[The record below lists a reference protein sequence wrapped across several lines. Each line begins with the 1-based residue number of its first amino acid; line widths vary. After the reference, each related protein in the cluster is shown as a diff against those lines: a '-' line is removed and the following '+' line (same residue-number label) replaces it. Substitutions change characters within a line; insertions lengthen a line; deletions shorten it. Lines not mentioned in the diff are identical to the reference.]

1 MTSVA
6 AEETRDSQRNDL
18 AGSQRRSKRVSFGR
32 RYIRHRLALAG
43 FIFLVAISAGAYLAP
58 WISPYDPYAMQL
70 GDSGQSPS
78 LNHPLGTDDLGRDQ
92 LTRVLYGGRVSITVA
107 LAAVLI
113 STTTGTVLGTL
124 AGYNGGWVDS
134 LIMRITDVFLSFPLL
149 LLLIVLMTI
158 LEPSARNVVL
168 IIGFFT
174 WMGTTRIVRAQVLA
188 VKQEQYVEA
197 AVAIGVSTTR
207 TIIKHILPNSIAPI
221 VVVSTL
227 GVASAMLTEAALSFL
242 GLGIQ
247 PPTPTWGNML
257 NAAQQLQVL
266 AQEPWVWIGPGM
278 AITLTVLSVNFMGD
292 GLRDALDPRHE
303 MGSREGETK

>member
-1 MTSVA
+1 MSSLAT
-6 AEETRDSQRNDL
+6 EETRERQRPIGL
-18 AGSQRRSKRVSFGR
+18 ATEQRRSTRVSFWR
-32 RYIRHRLALAG
+32 RYARHRLALAS
-43 FIFLVAISAGAYLAP
+43 FVFLLLISLAAYLAP
-58 WISPYDPYAMQL
+58 LISPYDPNAMSL
-70 GDSGQSPS
+70 PDSRLEPS
-78 LNHPLGTDDLGRDQ
+78 LEHPLGTDALGRDQ

-113 STTTGTVLGTL
+113 SSTIGTLLGTL
-124 AGYNGGWVDS
+124 AGYNGGWVDT

-158 LEPSARNVVL
+158 LKPSATNVVI

-174 WMGTTRIVRAQVLA
+174 WMGTTRIVRGQVLS
-188 VKQEQYVEA
+188 VRNEQFIEA
-197 AVAIGVSTTR
+197 AVAIGVGTR
-207 TIIKHILPNSIAPI
+207 RMIVRHILPNSIAPI

-227 GVASAMLTEAALSFL
+227 GVASAMLTEASLSFL

-266 AQEPWVWIGPGM
+266 AQEPWTWIGPGA

-292 GLRDALDPRHE
+292 GLRDALDPRHQI
-303 MGSREGETK
+303 GRRD

>member
-1 MTSVA
+1 MSSLAT
-6 AEETRDSQRNDL
+6 EETREQRRPAGL
-18 AGSQRRSKRVSFGR
+18 ATEQRRSKRVSFWR
-32 RYIRHRLALAG
+32 RYVRHRLALAS
-43 FIFLVAISAGAYLAP
+43 FVFLVAISLAAYLAP
-58 WISPYDPYAMQL
+58 WISPYDSNTMSLP
-70 GDSGQSPS
+70 DSGLEPS
-78 LNHPLGTDDLGRDQ
+78 LRHPLGTDDLGRDQ

-113 STTTGTVLGTL
+113 SSTIGTLLGTL
-124 AGYNGGWVDS
+124 AGYNGGWVDT

-158 LEPSARNVVL
+158 LDPSATNVVI

-174 WMGTTRIVRAQVLA
+174 WMGTTRIVRGQVLS
-188 VKQEQYVEA
+188 VRHEQYVEA
-197 AVAIGVSTTR
+197 AVAIGVGTR
-207 TIIKHILPNSIAPI
+207 RMIIRHMLPNSIAPI

-227 GVASAMLTEAALSFL
+227 GVATAMLTEASLSFL

-266 AQEPWVWIGPGM
+266 AQEPWTWIGPGA

-292 GLRDALDPRHE
+292 GLRDALDPRHQI
-303 MGSREGETK
+303 GRRD